1 MEILIT
7 LVVIFGLA
15 LVLCVVFLIKMS
27 LGNNKDKDSKE
38 LIGDINVLRINS
50 RFMQRTEIDFMN
62 ALLKVLPHT
71 CVVMARVPL
80 KYLAVPSVGNVDG
93 ETMKKTVDFCIFNQS
108 DMYPL
113 LVIDLIDSTFEKR
126 GIDKYSQDVK
136 NILNKVGLPIVN
148 IATEKEYDKEKIRQ
162 AIVDA
167 LEK

>member
-7 LVVIFGLA
+7 LVVILGLA
-15 LVLCVVFLIKMS
+15 LIITVAFLIKMS
-27 LGNNKDKDSKE
+27 LNNTKTTDSKE
-38 LIGDINVLRINS
+38 LIGDINVLRVNS
-50 RFMQRTEIDFMN
+50 RFMQQTEIDFMN

-113 LVIDLIDSTFEKR
+113 IVVDLIDSTFEKR

-136 NILNKVGLPIVN
+136 QVLKKIGLPIVN
-148 IATEKEYDKEKIRQ
+148 INTEKEYDRDKIKQ